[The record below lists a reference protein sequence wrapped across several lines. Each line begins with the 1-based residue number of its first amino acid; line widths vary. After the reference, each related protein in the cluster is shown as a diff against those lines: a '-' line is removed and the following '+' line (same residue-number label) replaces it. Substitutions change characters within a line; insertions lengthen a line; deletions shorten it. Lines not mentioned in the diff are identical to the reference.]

1 MNQFANIGSMFPGAN
16 HKQTRDKAKEILSSH
31 SSFEI
36 TGIVITNQATKKKHY
51 IDQGIHGEL
60 DHNTVISETLRCQG
74 IAAREYGYWKE
85 GGDGCE
91 GCICAMG
98 AAANILASIARG
110 LSPEGHDEWKKS
122 NGHEPVGPM
131 SETASQFV
139 NDVKSHMDELEEMF
153 SLMLI
158 AEVKRHG
165 GIPKLSEEEMKFRD
179 TLSEFLMTK
188 AHWSQIP
195 EIMAYNQPGGIKQ
208 GPTVK
213 EVMDE
218 VEQAKK
224 GGNNG

>member
-16 HKQTRDKAKEILSSH
+16 HKHTRDKAKEMLSSH
-31 SSFEI
+31 PSFEI
-36 TGIVITNQATKKKHY
+36 TGLVITNQATKKKHY

-60 DHNTVISETLRCQG
+60 DHN
-74 IAAREYGYWKE
+74 
-85 GGDGCE
+85 
-91 GCICAMG
+91 
-98 AAANILASIARG
+98 
-110 LSPEGHDEWKKS
+110 
-122 NGHEPVGPM
+122 
-131 SETASQFV
+131 
-139 NDVKSHMDELEEMF
+139 DVKSRMDELEEMF

-195 EIMAYNQPGGIKQ
+195 EIMAYNQPGVIKQ